1 MPTPHRLVAT
11 SVGTTRRAP
20 VDGNGHAMSAR
31 TDGAE
36 LTRLLA
42 SLAQLTRLLA
52 DVRNLPELLELSGE
66 HMLVGLRSATVSLSR
81 LEPGTGTLRTVI
93 NVGDLGP
100 REQRW
105 PSDETYNLQ
114 DFMNLRGIVSER
126 QMWTVTADDPQAD
139 AAELALLR
147 ELGKPAALAA
157 PLIVSNTMWGEVYVT
172 YAEAQQALTADHAY
186 LEVYLAIVE
195 SALARV
201 QQIQSLE
208 RLAYQ
213 DPMTGLA
220 NRRALDEAAA
230 AAFATL
236 DSPDMNCVTLVAF
249 DLNGLKQVNDQL
261 GHPEGDR
268 LITSAAA
275 LIKAHFDPLPGS
287 LAARVGGDEFV
298 VLVPVHHPDSVIA
311 SALHACSAVAE
322 LPLGTGASCGI
333 ASTTGLS
340 SYSCVSDL
348 FRSADSALYRSK
360 MLGRLVAPDSADL
373 DGLTA

>member
-1 MPTPHRLVAT
+1 MPTPHRLAAT

-20 VDGNGHAMSAR
+20 VDGNGHATSAR

-52 DVRNLPELLELSGE
+52 DVRNLHELLELSGE

-126 QMWTVTADDPQAD
+126 QMWTVTADDPHAD

-172 YAEAQQALTADHAY
+172 YAQAEQALTADHAY

-322 LPLGTGASCGI
+322 LPLGAGASCGI
-333 ASTTGLS
+333 ASTAGRKA
-340 SYSCVSDL
+340 YSDVTEL

>member
-1 MPTPHRLVAT
+1 M
-11 SVGTTRRAP
+11 
-20 VDGNGHAMSAR
+20 DGNGHAMSAR

-333 ASTTGLS
+333 ASTTGLN